1 MIGTSSGVGG
11 AFKRLANVVCD
22 PRFVLQQGALSMF
35 GKERV
40 SATGIFLAQ
49 GGFGLGQELTV
60 VQFRV
65 AHLGL
70 STLEG
75 QVELSA
81 QRCRV
86 DPA

>member
-1 MIGTSSGVGG
+1 
-11 AFKRLANVVCD
+11 
-22 PRFVLQQGALSMF
+22 MF